1 MALWFWQAVTP
12 GSGGALV
19 LVLVLVLE
27 SVELLSVLSVLS
39 CVAEVEVVLPLE
51 LALSEVGVV
60 VTHGGGL

>member
-12 GSGGALV
+12 GSGGA
-19 LVLVLVLE
+19 LVLVLE